1 MNGGEVV
8 DPAALTNPAVIPNYE
23 MPGILDA
30 NAGLDNNPLTDPSPK
45 EPEKM
50 NSH

>member
-8 DPAALTNPAVIPNYE
+8 DPAALTNPAVISNYE
-23 MPGILDA
+23 VPRILDA
-30 NAGLDNNPLTDPSPK
+30 DAGLDNNPLTDPSAK

-50 NSH
+50 NSQ